1 MRADLIQRLRIAW
14 LRRRW
19 TCAEVAGTP
28 ELRMPVMLAGQGR
41 IGFGARVVV
50 GWEQSPGFLSG
61 YSYVE
66 ARNPGSEVTFGDETH
81 LNNGVTFVSEGP
93 GIAVGRRCLIGTG
106 VHVYDSD
113 FHALDAS
120 ERRAAAPRMARV
132 EIGDDVF
139 IGTNA
144 LVLKGVTVGAGSV
157 VGAGA
162 VVIADVP
169 PGAVVAG
176 NPAQVVRAPSAS
188 S

>member
-1 MRADLIQRLRIAW
+1 MRAHLIQRLRIAGF
-14 LRRRW
+14 RRRW
-19 TCAEVAGTP
+19 TCAQVAGTP
-28 ELRMPVMLAGQGR
+28 ELRMPVILAGQGR
-41 IGFGARVVV
+41 IAFGARVVF

-81 LNNGVTFVSEGP
+81 LNNGVTFASEGP

-113 FHALDAS
+113 FHSLDAS
-120 ERRAAAPRMARV
+120 RRHDTPPRMARV

-157 VGAGA
+157 VAAGA
-162 VVIADVP
+162 VVVGDVP

-176 NPAQVVRAPSAS
+176 NPAQVVRA
-188 S
+188 